1 MKQPTLRK
9 LIALTITASAIATAF
24 PAMAAGLI
32 VSPQEFQTLSA
43 QSGVKIL
50 DIRSKADFDKGHIA
64 GAIHL
69 PWQSLNVSERDGI
82 RNEYSDD
89 ADIERVLSA
98 AGLNYNDT
106 LLIYGANSLA
116 GRAYTVLEYAGFEK
130 IHVLNGGLGQW
141 AGKLVTASKQPVPS
155 KFTLSRKKENRVERQ
170 DVAQRIGSEQSVIV
184 DGRYLSASEDGAIP
198 SAKLIPVTDFLD
210 EKRVNVR
217 SREAVLAEL
226 KAQGITPDKEVI
238 SYCGSGAFA
247 SSSYLFLKDLGFTNV
262 KFYDKSWD
270 EWSRVGAPQEIKL
283 ENFSYS
289 GNALTANASLGPKF
303 LDQNAVKTLQQDK
316 NVVVVDVRPYDD
328 FVVGR
333 IPGSVNVYWNDTL
346 TANRELKSEA
356 ELRELF
362 KAQGVTPD
370 KHVIIF
376 ARGGLQ
382 LAQSYL
388 TLKLLGFNKVDTFS
402 GNWDGWVNPGYGPS
416 KI

>member
-9 LIALTITASAIATAF
+9 LIALTIAASAIATTF
-24 PAMAAGLI
+24 PTIAASLI
-32 VSPQEFQTLSA
+32 VSAPEFQTLSK

-69 PWQSLNVSERDGI
+69 PWQSLNLSERDGI

-89 ADIERVLSA
+89 ADIERALSA

-130 IHVLNGGLGQW
+130 IHVLNGGIGQW
-141 AGKLVTASKQPVPS
+141 QGALSTTAKPVAASNFKLTQ
-155 KFTLSRKKENRVERQ
+155 KKENRVERA
-170 DVAQRIGSEQSVIV
+170 DVAQRIGSDKAVIV

-217 SREAVLAEL
+217 SRESVLAEL
-226 KAQGITPDKEVI
+226 KAQGITPDKEII

-247 SSSYLFLKDLGFTNV
+247 SSSYLFLKDLGFNNV

-270 EWSRVGAPQEIKL
+270 EWSRSGAPQEIKL

-289 GNALTANASLGPKF
+289 GNTLATSASLGPKF
-303 LDQNAVKTLQQDK
+303 LDQNAVKQLQKDK
-316 NVVVVDVRPYDD
+316 NTVVVDVRPYDD

-346 TANRELKSEA
+346 TPGRELKNEE
-356 ELRELF
+356 ELRALF

-382 LAQSYL
+382 LSQSYL
-388 TLKLLGFNKVDTFS
+388 VLKLLGFDKVDTFS
-402 GNWDGWVNPGYGPS
+402 GNWDGWVNPGYGPVKS
-416 KI
+416 